1 MTEHYTIC
9 IYSPSTVLPL
19 LYEQAVV
26 SKSEMIENMAK
37 VNQESEKSM
46 KAEMKVTDFIKKE
59 EKKNEE
65 SEKNKETDVKK
76 ENITTETLLMLFFQ

>member
-1 MTEHYTIC
+1 M
-9 IYSPSTVLPL
+9 PL

-37 VNQESEKSM
+37 VNQEWEKSM

-76 ENITTETLLMLFFQ
+76 ENITTETLLMLFFQWWWW